1 MGNSAAR
8 ADRRLEHPETI
19 RNERLDALS
28 IEKLMNEL
36 HYLLMGV
43 TLLGERRI
51 RVFFCFLLLPPQRSP
66 GGATPRAPLKF
77 GQRRENTQTA
87 AI

>member
-43 TLLGERRI
+43 TPLGERRI
-51 RVFFCFLLLPPQRSP
+51 RVFFFVSCCCHRSVLP
-66 GGATPRAPLKF
+66 A
-77 GQRRENTQTA
+77 GQRPERL
-87 AI
+87 